1 MADSA
6 HGADEIPP
14 CAQRTENTASADPAT
29 EDRGAHGDV
38 SRAVYNVDAHVHR
51 DAAPAR
57 GQTAYPAMVL
67 SAAALGAHDANNAG
81 HAVGN
86 IEAWAHEQSRLVSSG
101 HHIPPQSPQQSFE
114 ISRVAA
120 LNQHRRDYHDP
131 DELPS
136 DLAGQTADSTGETTL
151 PPIRPLLDL
160 ADAQAQH
167 RVLPPGHLRDTPNNW
182 VPERDISYGH
192 RMARLE
198 ALRFEIAFH
207 ELDYTLYCLHHD
219 LQRHLCERCE
229 GCRMQFAP
237 LRPP

>member
-1 MADSA
+1 MSLALSTTWMLTSIEML
-6 HGADEIPP
+6 H
-14 CAQRTENTASADPAT
+14 QL
-29 EDRGAHGDV
+29 V
-38 SRAVYNVDAHVHR
+38 
-51 DAAPAR
+51 AR
-57 GQTAYPAMVL
+57 LLIQLWYFLQQL
-67 SAAALGAHDANNAG
+67 SALTMPTTLVTLLGT
-81 HAVGN
+81 
-86 IEAWAHEQSRLVSSG
+86 SRLGRTNSQGWCRLVITSRRNRRNNL
-101 HHIPPQSPQQSFE
+101 E

-229 GCRMQFAP
+229 GCRMRFAP

>member
-1 MADSA
+1 MEMSLALSTTWMLTSIEML
-6 HGADEIPP
+6 H
-14 CAQRTENTASADPAT
+14 QL
-29 EDRGAHGDV
+29 V
-38 SRAVYNVDAHVHR
+38 
-51 DAAPAR
+51 AR
-57 GQTAYPAMVL
+57 LLIQLWYFLQQL
-67 SAAALGAHDANNAG
+67 SALTMPTTLVTLLGT
-81 HAVGN
+81 
-86 IEAWAHEQSRLVSSG
+86 SRLGRTNSQGWCRLVITSRRNRRNNL
-101 HHIPPQSPQQSFE
+101 E

-229 GCRMQFAP
+229 GCRMQFGP